1 MTTEVIAEKTVKT
14 TGKNIIPKKYKVI
27 LLNDDVTPVEF
38 VIVLLMKLFKH
49 SESAAKEITLK
60 IHNEGSGVA
69 GIYNY
74 EIAEQKSIEATA
86 FARANKFPLQNKIE
100 AE

>member
-1 MTTEVIAEKTVKT
+1 MTTEVIAEKKSKT
-14 TGKNIIPKKYKVI
+14 INKGILPKKYKVI
-27 LLNDDVTPVEF
+27 LLNDDVTPAEF

-49 SESAAKEITLK
+49 TESAAREITLK

-74 EIAEQKSIEATA
+74 EIAEQKSIETTA
-86 FARANKFPLQNKIE
+86 FSRANKFPLQNKIE